1 MSITESVPS
10 EASESPPPV
19 SPVIRRRFFF
29 LLLLI
34 IPLIGLV
41 IYWLDPWRWRAGAPD
56 DVPRLHWLEAQR
68 ALDAREY
75 VLAKAHLEQSL
86 EVAPLNAEA
95 QFVMAQT
102 CRRLDDPSGWSVHLR
117 KAAVLGWPQN
127 QIQLELRL
135 KEAQTG
141 NTWNVEAGL
150 VDELNSRT
158 PEQAIILEALV
169 KGYMEN
175 DRFKDAHRLA
185 ETWVHDHPEDW
196 QARLYRGRAFQ
207 QGVFFQQAI
216 TDYEHVLEVKPDQ
229 PQAQLWLAETLI
241 SDRQYAPALESYQAF
256 VRAHPDNPE
265 SLQARLGVANCRYSL
280 GEVDAARTVLD
291 EILAKRKDYTPAL
304 LLRAQLEQSQ
314 SPERALPWL
323 QRAEITAPNDQ
334 QVLQLLV
341 LALRALDRQKE
352 AEKYQRRLDERKPKL
367 EELIKL
373 KTRLLQDAEN
383 MDLRH
388 QIGKLYLDVGEE
400 DEAAHWFQTVLWIDP
415 MHRPTLQALA
425 DYWQKKG
432 NPTLAA
438 HFHYLAEGKTPPDLS
453 AERGASAP

>member
-1 MSITESVPS
+1 L
-10 EASESPPPV
+10 
-19 SPVIRRRFFF
+19 FF

-34 IPLIGLV
+34 PLIGLL
-41 IYWLDPWRWRAGAPD
+41 IYWLDPWRWRAGPPD
-56 DVPRLHWLEAQR
+56 GAARLHWQEAQS
-68 ALDAREY
+68 ALESREY
-75 VLAKAHLEQSL
+75 ALAKAHLEQAL
-86 EVAPLNAEA
+86 EANPLNAQA

-102 CRRLDDPSGWSVHLR
+102 CRRMDDPSGWSAHLR
-117 KAAVLGWPQN
+117 KAVVLGWPQN

-135 KEAQTG
+135 KEAQTA

-150 VDELNSRT
+150 VEELNSRT

-169 KGYMEN
+169 KGYLEN

-216 TDYEHVLEVKPDQ
+216 TDYESVLEAKPDQ
-229 PQAQLWLAETLI
+229 PQAQLWVAETLI
-241 SDRQYAPALESYQAF
+241 SDRQYAPALEYYQAF
-256 VRAHPDNPE
+256 VRAHPDHPE
-265 SLQARLGVANCRYSL
+265 SLQALLGVANCRYSL
-280 GEVDAARTVLD
+280 GEVDAARNVLD
-291 EILAKRKDYTPAL
+291 EILSKRKDYTAAL

-314 SPERALPWL
+314 SPEGALPWL
-323 QRAEITAPNDQ
+323 MRAEATAPNDQ

-341 LALRALDRQKE
+341 LALRALNRPKE

-383 MDLRH
+383 VDLRF
-388 QIGKLYLDVGEE
+388 QIAKLYLAVGEE
-400 DEAAHWFQTVLWIDP
+400 DESAHWFQTVLWIDP
-415 MHRPTLQALA
+415 AHRPTFQALA

-432 NPTLAA
+432 NLTLAT
-438 HFHYLAEGKTPPDLS
+438 HFRYLAEGKTPPDVEGTNS
-453 AERGASAP
+453 PP